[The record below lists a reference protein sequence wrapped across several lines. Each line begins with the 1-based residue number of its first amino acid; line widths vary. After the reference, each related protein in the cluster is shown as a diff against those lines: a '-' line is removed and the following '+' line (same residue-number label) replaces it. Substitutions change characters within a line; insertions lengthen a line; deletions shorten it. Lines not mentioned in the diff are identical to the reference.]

1 MAITTSNAILRSRS
15 LGLTK
20 LRHEILYNEG
30 TLRTRPT
37 YLASRPYVNLTEHQ
51 EALKVKWSKMKVKFS
66 LFEGQK
72 IPTAERNIETARR
85 ATYVSAI
92 WAVYVLC

>member
-1 MAITTSNAILRSRS
+1 
-15 LGLTK
+15 
-20 LRHEILYNEG
+20 
-30 TLRTRPT
+30 
-37 YLASRPYVNLTEHQ
+37 
-51 EALKVKWSKMKVKFS
+51 MKVKFS

-85 ATYVSAI
+85 ATYVPYVSAI